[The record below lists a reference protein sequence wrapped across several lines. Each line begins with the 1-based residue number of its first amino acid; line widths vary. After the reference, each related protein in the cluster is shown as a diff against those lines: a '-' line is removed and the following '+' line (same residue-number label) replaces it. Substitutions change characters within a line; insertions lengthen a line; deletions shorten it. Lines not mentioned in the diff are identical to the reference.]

1 MNEERVNERMNERI
15 SSESTKN
22 MSLHKVSKPRVLVVD
37 DDQEIFHF
45 LKIKL
50 VDQVESIELCS
61 NPNEA
66 LKIIKDKSQL
76 DNSQRYDLILCD
88 LQMPGM
94 NGIHLIREI
103 RKFDDIAI
111 ILMTAYASVET
122 AVEAIKIGADDYIV
136 KPLNIPEL
144 KVTIEKAVVNRMIQS
159 ATPSGS
165 ADNVLDNNFVGRDP
179 KMEHVFQVINKV
191 SKVNVNVLLYGQSGT
206 GKELVAK
213 SIHKNGPRAKFPF
226 VAVNCTAIPENLLE
240 SELFGHAKG
249 SFTGAVTRRKGLV
262 ETANGGT
269 LFLDEIGDMPIGLQ
283 GKLLRFIQERE
294 FKAVGD
300 DFLRSADVRII
311 AATHRS
317 LKQECTTGKFRED
330 LFYRLNVVC
339 IEIPRLTDRKGDIP
353 LLAEFFL
360 KKYSQL
366 NSKVKSFSAEA
377 ISKLKTYS
385 WPGNIRELENVVE
398 RALVFCSGSSI
409 EVPDL
414 NLQPESFAN
423 ETEVPNI
430 FNRGLTLKEIE
441 YRYIQHILKE
451 TAGKKE
457 AAAHHLGI
465 DRKTLYRKE
474 LDILANKAQESNDAN
489 PI

>member
-1 MNEERVNERMNERI
+1 MNEKD
-15 SSESTKN
+15 SSESTVLNSQKI
-22 MSLHKVSKPRVLVVD
+22 LKPKVLVVD

-45 LKIKL
+45 LKVKL
-50 VDQVESIELCS
+50 VDQVKGIDLCS

-66 LKIIKDKSQL
+66 LKIIKDNAQL
-76 DNSQRYDLILCD
+76 DSSERYDLILCD

-136 KPLNIPEL
+136 KPLNVPEL
-144 KVTIEKAVVNRMIQS
+144 KVTIQKAVENRMIQAS
-159 ATPSGS
+159 TPSTQKS
-165 ADNVLDNNFVGRDP
+165 ENTDNNFIGRDP
-179 KMEHVFQVINKV
+179 KMENVFQVINKV

-206 GKELVAK
+206 GKELVAQ
-213 SIHKNGPRAKFPF
+213 SIHKNGPRGKFPF

-249 SFTGAVTRRKGLV
+249 SFTGAVARRKGLI
-262 ETANGGT
+262 EAANGGT
-269 LFLDEIGDMPIGLQ
+269 LFLDEIGDMPIGIQ

-300 DFLRSADVRII
+300 DFSRTADVRII

-317 LKQECTTGKFRED
+317 LKQECVNGKFRED
-330 LFYRLNVVC
+330 LYYRLNVVC
-339 IEIPRLTDRKGDIP
+339 VEIPKLADRKGDIP

-366 NSKVKSFSAEA
+366 NPRVKTFSPEA
-377 ISKLKTYS
+377 IAKLKTYS

-398 RALVFCSGSSI
+398 RALVFCAGTAI
-409 EVPDL
+409 EVVDL
-414 NLQPESFAN
+414 NLQPETFSN
-423 ETEVPNI
+423 DSEVPNI

-441 YRYIQHILKE
+441 YCYIQHILKE

-474 LDILANKAQESNDAN
+474 LDILANKAQENKSPELEN
-489 PI
+489 

>member
-1 MNEERVNERMNERI
+1 MF
-15 SSESTKN
+15 ESD
-22 MSLHKVSKPRVLVVD
+22 SPEVSKSKLRKWSQPRVLVVD
-37 DDQEIFHF
+37 DDLEIFHF

-50 VDQVESIELCS
+50 SENVESLSQCA

-66 LKIIKDKSQL
+66 IKNIKDNLLLSTADKY
-76 DNSQRYDLILCD
+76 NLILCD

-103 RKFDDIAI
+103 RKFSDIAI
-111 ILMTAYASVET
+111 ILMTAYGSVKT
-122 AVEAIKIGADDYIV
+122 AVEAIKIGADDYVV
-136 KPLNIPEL
+136 KPLNVPEL
-144 KVTIEKAVVNRMIQS
+144 KLTIEKAISNRLLQS
-159 ATPSGS
+159 EPAKDSS
-165 ADNVLDNNFVGRDP
+165 DNVVDHNFVGRDP
-179 KMEHVFQVINKV
+179 KMENVFQVINKV

-206 GKELVAK
+206 GKELVAR
-213 SIHKNGPRAKFPF
+213 SIHKNGPRSKFPF

-249 SFTGAVTRRKGLV
+249 SFTGAVNRRKGLV

-317 LKQECTTGKFRED
+317 LKQECTNGKFRED

-339 IEIPRLTDRKGDIP
+339 LEIPPLGDRKGDIP
-353 LLAEFFL
+353 LLSEYFL

-366 NSKVKSFSAEA
+366 NPRVKAFSEDALA
-377 ISKLKTYS
+377 HMKNYS
-385 WPGNIRELENVVE
+385 WPGNIRELENVIE
-398 RALVFCSGSSI
+398 RALVFCSGASI
-409 EVPDL
+409 EVADL
-414 NLQPESFAN
+414 NLQI
-423 ETEVPNI
+423 ETQIGDSEVPNI
-430 FNRGLTLKEIE
+430 FSRGFTLKEIE

-474 LDILANKAQESNDAN
+474 LDILANKTQ
-489 PI
+489 

>member
-1 MNEERVNERMNERI
+1 MREMSENLNSSHSKKLNSRI
-15 SSESTKN
+15 
-22 MSLHKVSKPRVLVVD
+22 LVVD
-37 DDQEIFHF
+37 DDIEIFNF
-45 LKIKL
+45 LKMRL
-50 VDQVESIELCS
+50 SDYVECLDQCTD
-61 NPNEA
+61 PNEA
-66 LKIIKDKSQL
+66 IKTIKD
-76 DNSQRYDLILCD
+76 NQRLGQSNRYNLILCD

-94 NGIHLIREI
+94 NGIHLIQEI
-103 RKFDDIAI
+103 RKFNDVAI
-111 ILMTAYASVET
+111 ILMTAYASVKT
-122 AVEAIKIGADDYIV
+122 TVEAIKIGADDYVV

-144 KVTIEKAVVNRMIQS
+144 KISIEKAISNRAIQVK
-159 ATPSGS
+159 AENAGI
-165 ADNVLDNNFVGRDP
+165 DNVSDHNFVGRDP
-179 KMEHVFQVINKV
+179 KMEYVFQVINKV

-206 GKELVAK
+206 GKELVAR
-213 SIHKNGPRAKFPF
+213 SIHKNGPRSKFPF

-317 LKQECTTGKFRED
+317 LKQECANGKFRED

-339 IEIPRLTDRKGDIP
+339 IEIPRLMDRKDDIP
-353 LLAEFFL
+353 LLAEYFL
-360 KKYSQL
+360 KKYSHL
-366 NSKVKSFSAEA
+366 NSKVKSFSSEA
-377 ISKLKTYS
+377 LVKLKLYS
-385 WPGNIRELENVVE
+385 WPGNIRELENVTE
-398 RALVFCSGSSI
+398 RALVFCMGTSI
-409 EVPDL
+409 EASDL
-414 NLQPESFAN
+414 NLQIESLSPDA
-423 ETEVPNI
+423 EVPSI
-430 FNRGLTLKEIE
+430 FNCGLTLKEIE

-474 LDILANKAQESNDAN
+474 LDILSHKTQQEAS
-489 PI
+489 IKS

>member
-1 MNEERVNERMNERI
+1 MQTKSSSDNEHL
-15 SSESTKN
+15 SQQKY
-22 MSLHKVSKPRVLVVD
+22 SKPRVLVVD

-50 VDQVESIELCS
+50 ADQVASIDLCS
-61 NPNEA
+61 RPDEA
-66 LKIIKDKSQL
+66 LKLIKANDLPDGTK
-76 DNSQRYDLILCD
+76 RYNLILCD

-103 RKFDDIAI
+103 RKFDEIAI

-144 KVTIEKAVVNRMIQS
+144 KVTIEKAVVNRVIQS
-159 ATPSGS
+159 ASAPSGS
-165 ADNVLDNNFVGRDP
+165 ENIVDGNFVGRDP
-179 KMEHVFQVINKV
+179 KMEHVFNVISKV

-213 SIHKNGPRAKFPF
+213 SIHKNGPRSKFPF

-300 DFLRSADVRII
+300 DFMRSADVRII

-317 LKQECTTGKFRED
+317 LKTECANGKFRED
-330 LFYRLNVVC
+330 LYYRLNVVC
-339 IEIPRLTDRKGDIP
+339 LEIPRLMDRKDDIP
-353 LLAEFFL
+353 LLADFFL
-360 KKYSQL
+360 KKYAQL
-366 NSKVKSFSAEA
+366 NPRVRSFSDSAMA
-377 ISKLKTYS
+377 KLKSYS
-385 WPGNIRELENVVE
+385 WPGNIRELENVIE
-398 RALVFCSGSSI
+398 RALVFCAGSSI
-409 EVPDL
+409 ETADL
-414 NLQPESFAN
+414 NLQTETISN
-423 ETEVPNI
+423 DTEVPNI

-474 LDILANKAQESNDAN
+474 LDILANKAQENNAE
-489 PI
+489 I